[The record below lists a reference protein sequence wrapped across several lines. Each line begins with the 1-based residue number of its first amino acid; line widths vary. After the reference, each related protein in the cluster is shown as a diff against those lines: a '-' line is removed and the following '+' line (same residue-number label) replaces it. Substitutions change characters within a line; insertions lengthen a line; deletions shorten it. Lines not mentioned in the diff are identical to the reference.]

1 MRKLAV
7 CAALCLASTA
17 PAIAQDRVVAE
28 RLTLAEALTLAA
40 ARNPLYA
47 AARNGVEAA
56 EAQRLDASRRLNPA
70 FTVDSVGRPIGQTPP
85 VIDDH
90 EYLFRIDQEIET
102 GGRRR
107 LRTQVAEAAI
117 DVAKADA
124 ANQLRQLELEV
135 RRAYFQ
141 AVLAKADREVAEVSL
156 KEIDEVVALNRAR
169 LSSGEISGAELRRVQ
184 VERLRFVDDVFA
196 SELALRN
203 AKSALLTLL
212 NAPNL
217 GEEFDVVEPL
227 AGPTGEGAALVATIV
242 PSSLLEKGLAQ
253 QQALASRPDV
263 LAARSGETR
272 AESETRLQR
281 ALRTPNVTVG
291 GGYSHIAGLN
301 TFAFGAT
308 VPLPLF
314 NRNQGAVL
322 RAEADRK
329 AAANRTAAAVAQAS
343 LDVQQAQNAVGINSA
358 RVAYIEREYLK
369 NATEARDIVLASYR
383 LGSANLIDFL
393 DAQRSFRDTVRTY
406 NRALFEQRVSIFQLQ
421 AAVGAP
427 ASTR

>member
-7 CAALCLASTA
+7 CVAVCLASTA
-17 PAIAQDRVVAE
+17 PAIAQNRVVPE
-28 RLTLAEALTLAA
+28 QLTLAEALRVASE
-40 ARNPLYA
+40 RNPLYA
-47 AARNGVEAA
+47 AARNAVEAA
-56 EAQRLDASRRLNPA
+56 EAQRIDASRRPNPA
-70 FTVDSVGRPIGQTPP
+70 FTLDSVGRPLGQATPLP
-85 VIDDH
+85 DDH
-90 EYLFRIDQEIET
+90 EYLFRIDQELET

-107 LRTQVAEAAI
+107 LRTQVADAAI

-124 ANQLRQLELEV
+124 ANQLRQVELDV

-141 AVLAKADREVAEVSL
+141 AVLAKADREVAEISL
-156 KEIDEVVALNRAR
+156 KEIDDVIALIKAR
-169 LSSGEISGAELRRVQ
+169 FSSGETSGAELRRVQ

-203 AKSALLTLL
+203 SKSALLALL

-217 GEEFDVVEPL
+217 SEDFDPIERL
-227 AGPTGEGAALVATIV
+227 EGPTGEGAALVAAIV
-242 PSSLLEKGLAQ
+242 PSALLDKNLAL
-253 QQALASRPDV
+253 QQASAGRPDV
-263 LAARSGETR
+263 LAARNNETR
-272 AESETRLQR
+272 ADTETRLQR
-281 ALRTPNVTVG
+281 ALRTPNITVG
-291 GGYSHIAGLN
+291 GGYSHISGLN
-301 TFAFGAT
+301 TVAFGAT
-308 VPLPLF
+308 VPIPIF

-322 RAEADRK
+322 RAEAERR

-343 LDVQQAQNAVGINSA
+343 LDVQQAQNAVGINNA

-369 NATEARDIVLASYR
+369 NAAEARDIVLASYR

-406 NRALFEQRVSIFQLQ
+406 NRALFDQRVSIFQLQ

-427 ASTR
+427 APSR